1 MKIGKLFKRDI
12 GRPINGVVKA
22 DQLDPE
28 TIWQELEEF
37 VVTKELGV
45 HIRRFFTSYTDA
57 ISQTNDPD
65 VAGRIGVWVSGFF
78 GSGKSHFIKILHYLL
93 KNQPVTVDGRTK
105 RPFEFFESKLDD
117 PMLLGDIK
125 RAVASHTDVILFNID
140 SKASHRGGRDAILQV
155 FLKVLNEMQGFSGD
169 HPHIA
174 HMERYLEGR
183 GKLQAFKDAFTEATG
198 SPWDAERDAYEFNR
212 DEVIAA
218 FMQATGQSK
227 ESSAKWIDHAEGNFS
242 LTVESFCKWVKEYL
256 DSKGPQHRL
265 IFVVDEVGQ
274 FIGGDSHLMLNLQT
288 ITEELGVT
296 CKGRAWVVVT
306 SQEDI
311 DSVLG
316 EMKKAKANDF
326 SKIQGRF
333 KTRLSLSSANVD
345 EVIQFRLLEKDDG
358 AVPDLESLFAAKGDI
373 IRNQLSFKDVGM
385 TLKPYMDGKEF
396 VATYPFVPYQFI
408 LMQKVFES
416 IRKAGATGLHLSRGE
431 RSILDA
437 FQTAAKAIRNEDV
450 GVLVPLYRFYPAIE
464 SFLDT
469 AVKRTIDQAR
479 ERELETFDIELLKV
493 LFLIR
498 YVEEIKGNIDNLVT
512 LCIDRIDADRLSLR
526 RKIEESLARL
536 EKETLVSRSGDSY
549 QFLTNEERDLSKEIK
564 HTELEGS
571 EDSRLLGEIIFEDV
585 LKGQRKHRYTANRM
599 DFDFTRLCD
608 DRPIG
613 NKVDGGLL
621 VSVITPLSDD
631 YPLASDPKCTLESA
645 NENGHLLIRLS
656 EHESIA
662 REVRTFCQTEKYL
675 RRPNDSVSESTKR
688 ILRSFAEENRD
699 RRTRLMKQVAELLV
713 ASKYFVAGQSFQ
725 PKGGSPV
732 TCLEEALEYLVKNTF
747 TKMGLLKRLHSE
759 PLKEIQAIL
768 RANDIGQLQLGLKAE
783 DGNAHALED
792 VRRYIELCT
801 KTSKQ
806 VVLYELIENRY
817 AMRPYGWPQTETQ
830 LLIAQLLVLGEITLV
845 MDGAPLPPDKAYEP
859 LTTPNKQR
867 KITVVQRK
875 SSDAKALQNARNLG
889 KLLFSEMG
897 PDGEDALF
905 RFLRNR
911 LGEWQGKLTA
921 WKSLADT
928 GDYPGGEE
936 IVSALTLIRPLLN
949 DDDSFRFIERF
960 NANKDGLVTAA
971 EDFNDLEHF
980 YDAQKP
986 TWEKLRKSYGR
997 FQVNKLELERDEKA
1011 AGSLRRM
1018 GEILAAKAPYSLVKD
1033 ADGLIQTVENVNAL
1047 LISNRRQ
1054 KALETIDRQADAVK
1068 RELLA
1073 ASSDKT
1079 LDDSCLTPLSRLRDE
1094 TSKTDSIPS
1103 MAQAEQEAVRLFDSA
1118 MAEIQRWLTS
1128 RATEKPTAMP
1138 TTGTSSATDPPMP
1151 TPKVKPIQ
1159 VIKAAELASS
1169 DSYLETEADIDAYL
1183 ARLRDALKAAVRENK
1198 RIQIR

>member
-12 GRPINGVVKA
+12 ARPINGVVKA

-45 HIRRFFTSYTDA
+45 HIRKFFTSYSDA
-57 ISQTNDPD
+57 ISHTNDPD

-93 KNQPVTVDGRTK
+93 KNQQVTVEGQTK

-125 RAVASHTDVILFNID
+125 RAVASQADVILFNID

-174 HMERYLEGR
+174 HMERHLEGR
-183 GKLQAFKDAFTEATG
+183 GKLQAFKGAFAKATG
-198 SPWDAERDAYEFNR
+198 SNWDAERDAYEFNR
-212 DEVIAA
+212 DEVIAS
-218 FMQATGQSK
+218 FMEATGQSK
-227 ESSAKWIDHAEGNFS
+227 ESSAKWIDNAEGNFS

-256 DSKGPQHRL
+256 DSKGPEHRL

-345 EVIQFRLLEKDDG
+345 EVIQFRLLEKDEA
-358 AVPDLESLFAAKGDI
+358 AVPDLERVFAERGDI
-373 IRNQLSFKDVGM
+373 IKNQLSFKDIGM
-385 TLKPYMDGKEF
+385 TLKPYKDGREF
-396 VATYPFVPYQFI
+396 VATYPFAPYQFI

-437 FQTAAKAIRNEDV
+437 FQTAAKAIRSEDI

-469 AVKRTIDQAR
+469 AVKRTIDQAK
-479 ERELETFDIELLKV
+479 ERDLEAFDIELLKV
-493 LFLIR
+493 MFLIR
-498 YVEEIKGNIDNLVT
+498 YVEEMKGNIDNLVT

-526 RKIEESLARL
+526 RRIEESLARL
-536 EKETLVSRSGDSY
+536 EKETLVSRSGDTY

-564 HTELEGS
+564 HTELDGS
-571 EDSRLLGEIIFEDV
+571 EDSKLLGEIIFEDV
-585 LKGQRKHRYTANRM
+585 LKGQRKHRYSANKM
-599 DFDFTRLCD
+599 DFDFTRMCD

-631 YPLASDPKCTLESA
+631 YSLASDPKCTLESGT
-645 NENGHLLIRLS
+645 ENGFLLIRLS

-675 RRPNDSVSESTKR
+675 RRPNDSAGESTKR

-699 RRTRLMKQVAELLV
+699 RRTRLTKQVSELLV
-713 ASKYFVAGQSFQ
+713 ASKYFVAGQPFQ
-725 PKGGSPV
+725 PKGSSP
-732 TCLEEALEYLVKNTF
+732 TACLEEALEYLVKNTF

-759 PLKEIQAIL
+759 PLKETQAIL
-768 RANDIGQLQLGLKAE
+768 RANDIGQLQLGMKAD

-801 KTSKQ
+801 KTNKQ
-806 VVLYELIENRY
+806 IVLYDLIENRY
-817 AMRPYGWPQTETQ
+817 AVRNYGWPQTETQ

-845 MDGAPLPPDKAYEP
+845 MDGASLPPDKAYEP

-867 KITVVQRK
+867 KITIVQRK
-875 SSDAKALQNARNLG
+875 SSDPKAVQNARSLG
-889 KLLFSEMG
+889 KQMFSEMG
-897 PDGEDALF
+897 PDGEDALL
-905 RFLRNR
+905 RFLQNK
-911 LGEWQGKLTA
+911 LEGWQTKLTG

-928 GDYPGGEE
+928 GDYPGGNE
-936 IVSALTLIRPLLN
+936 IASALTLIRPLLN
-949 DDDSFRFIERF
+949 DDESFKFIERF
-960 NANKDGLVTAA
+960 NANKDDLATAA
-971 EDFNDLEHF
+971 DDFNDLDHF
-980 YDAQKP
+980 YESQKP

-1018 GEILAAKAPYSLVKD
+1018 GEILAATAPYPLIKD
-1033 ADGLIQTVENVNAL
+1033 ADGLIQTVENINGL
-1047 LISNRRQ
+1047 LVANRRQ
-1054 KALETIDRQADAVK
+1054 KALDAIDKQSAAVK
-1068 RELLA
+1068 RELVA
-1073 ASSDKT
+1073 ANSDKT
-1079 LDDSCLTPLSRLRDE
+1079 LDDSCLKPFSRLREE

-1118 MAEIQRWLTS
+1118 VAEIQRWVTS
-1128 RATEKPTAMP
+1128 KAAEKPSVKTTPGTP
-1138 TTGTSSATDPPMP
+1138 TPTDPPKP
-1151 TPKVKPIQ
+1151 TPTVKPIQ

-1169 DSYLETEADIDAYL
+1169 ESYIETEADIDAYL
-1183 ARLRDALKAAVRENK
+1183 TKLRSALKAAISENK